1 MQQMTKEQAD
11 EIKRNL
17 EARATARKAGETK
30 IADQN
35 LQWQKEIDALESR
48 VTKKVA
54 EIDLGGGATIAIRLC
69 LLGSEV
75 ERLDQL
81 ERAQKT
87 EPDAEKRAEMASE
100 MIEIITANPLITKE
114 WLMANRDKYSPSDIL
129 DILLGYMEVRLQERK
144 AKIRRLQAA
153 AIFRPE
159 SSGT

>member
-1 MQQMTKEQAD
+1 MSEMSKEQAD

-17 EARATARKAGETK
+17 EARLPLQKEAERK

-48 VTKKVA
+48 VTHEVA

-75 ERLDQL
+75 ERLDTL
-81 ERAQKT
+81 EKTQKT
-87 EPDAEKRAEMASE
+87 EPDPEKRAEMASE

-114 WLMANRDKYSPSDIL
+114 WLMANRDKYSPADVL
-129 DILLGYMEVRLQERK
+129 TLLLGYMEVRLQERTERIK
-144 AKIRRLQAA
+144 RLRAA

-159 SSGT
+159 PSGT